1 MCALP
6 TVLQIQ
12 QSILGQSSGNQL
24 LQRTYVSYGS
34 GSPFQARVGGRA
46 RADARIILEGVK
58 TEVYNQRTKESN
70 YVVWQKQLNQGSRTE
85 TLTLP
90 SFTGT
95 VNTPFKAPGGITVQ
109 IPAGE
114 FRSQIATL
122 SQQPGMGYLNELAA
136 RTDVDWQ
143 PVKLAH
149 DQWDFKQEGLT
160 PAGAA
165 LIAVAVAWAMPAGA
179 GANLVGA
186 KGATTSAMANAAFAS
201 LAATASITF
210 INNKGDVAKTLKEL
224 FQCRESASH

>member
-1 MCALP
+1 MVSHLYARNGNLTSWSGGDQMFQG
-6 TVLQIQ
+6 TVARYRSRDIQ
-12 QSILGQSSGNQL
+12 AG
-24 LQRTYVSYGS
+24 
-34 GSPFQARVGGRA
+34 VGERA
-46 RADARIILEGVK
+46 RADARIILQGVK
-58 TEVYNQRTKESN
+58 TEVFRQRTKESN

-95 VNTPFKAPGGITVQ
+95 IHTPFRAPGGISVQ

-136 RTDVDWQ
+136 RSDVNWQ

-149 DQWDFKQEGLT
+149 DKWDFKQEGLT

-165 LIAVAVAWAMPAGA
+165 LIGFAVAMATGGA
-179 GANLVGA
+179 GPIVQFQIVLEPGFSRIDA
-186 KGATTSAMANAAFAS
+186 SAPNGRPHADCRCAARAPGFFG
-201 LAATASITF
+201 L
-210 INNKGDVAKTLKEL
+210 G
-224 FQCRESASH
+224 CRR

>member
-1 MCALP
+1 VAQHPLRHP
-6 TVLQIQ
+6 IQ
-12 QSILGQSSGNQL
+12 WVCKNWAI
-24 LQRTYVSYGS
+24 RT
-34 GSPFQARVGGRA
+34 
-46 RADARIILEGVK
+46 
-58 TEVYNQRTKESN
+58 
-70 YVVWQKQLNQGSRTE
+70 
-85 TLTLP
+85 
-90 SFTGT
+90 
-95 VNTPFKAPGGITVQ
+95 APGGISVQ

-122 SQQPGMGYLNELAA
+122 SAQPGMSYLNELAA
-136 RTDVDWQ
+136 RTDVNWQ

-149 DQWDFKQEGLT
+149 DQWNFQQEGLT

-165 LIAVAVAWAMPAGA
+165 LVAVAVAWAMPAGA

-186 KGATTSAMANAAFAS
+186 KGAATSAMANAAFAS